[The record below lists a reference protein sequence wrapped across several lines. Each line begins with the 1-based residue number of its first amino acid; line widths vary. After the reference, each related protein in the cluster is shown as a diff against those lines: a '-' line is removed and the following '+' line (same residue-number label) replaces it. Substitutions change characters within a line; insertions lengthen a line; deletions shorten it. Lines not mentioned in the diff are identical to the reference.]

1 MKITTY
7 TPDGSIKEVREH
19 HVQVPNHITSFDPN
33 RSFLTISDEDMMAF
47 DEGDNHRKEMIIDK
61 VLFLLEQDMS
71 NYAKFLL
78 DGRNDLGLRDAAL
91 ETHLT
96 LEEQRNYSQLLQR
109 FIRRHSSAES
119 KRRFSCEPRLIDEDV
134 MILDLI
140 TTILMSEL
148 RNNIDRERGNDCFKP
163 VLTQIHWLYYTL
175 KRMSDFDA
183 LPPKGIEVMHV
194 LYPFANLKETTPETL
209 LSRIM
214 VEKYIDTLYFSGS
227 KYRCELYRILFV
239 LGYCPKS
246 QQKAIYNSG
255 TFAYDKATEDNNQV
269 ITIDTNISDEIEN
282 IKIELAKEEFTTLYA
297 ECNASDELKS
307 VIQDL
312 LSKQY
317 ERYRDVKGEA
327 IVKNTTKKAM
337 RDNHYTD
344 PNDLVRKDWEK
355 LYFDSLNELERKYRV
370 NNCLP
375 YDLDY
380 PLFYY
385 YVLVEE
391 CEICMKYDF
400 RGILLEAI
408 VARILQNRNE
418 KKEALYEQMF
428 KLNFIETKAEL
439 IKAETLPDEE
449 TNDEFELRRER
460 ELRKLYEELSN
471 GEDRDIAKKLE
482 CGKFKLEDSKD
493 AVKYFMVLLTPIFK
507 YEEYFNRKAK
517 ITQNDVREKIEK
529 VLGLKSVC
537 RNLLDDRKKIVIK
550 HNLNIKYVLN
560 IIGYL
565 TEVGKQN
572 YKNIINP
579 RIGFRLE
586 KDLTYLWKL
595 KGAGSYHKYV
605 SGYDNGGTGG
615 LLSDSVKNEIKSIIR

>member
-1 MKITTY
+1 M
-7 TPDGSIKEVREH
+7 
-19 HVQVPNHITSFDPN
+19 
-33 RSFLTISDEDMMAF
+33 
-47 DEGDNHRKEMIIDK
+47 
-61 VLFLLEQDMS
+61 LL
-71 NYAKFLL
+71 
-78 DGRNDLGLRDAAL
+78 
-91 ETHLT
+91 
-96 LEEQRNYSQLLQR
+96 
-109 FIRRHSSAES
+109 S
-119 KRRFSCEPRLIDEDV
+119 KR
-134 MILDLI
+134 MI
-140 TTILMSEL
+140 
-148 RNNIDRERGNDCFKP
+148 
-163 VLTQIHWLYYTL
+163 
-175 KRMSDFDA
+175 
-183 LPPKGIEVMHV
+183 
-194 LYPFANLKETTPETL
+194 
-209 LSRIM
+209 
-214 VEKYIDTLYFSGS
+214 EKYIYALYFTGS
-227 KYRCELYRILFV
+227 KYREELYRLLFAF
-239 LGYCPKS
+239 GYCPAFK
-246 QQKAIYNSG
+246 QKATSNLG
-255 TFAYDKATEDNNQV
+255 TFAYERPIEDNSRV
-269 ITIDTNISDEIEN
+269 VAIATNISDEIEN
-282 IKIELAKEEFTTLYA
+282 IKIELAKEEFTTLFT
-297 ECNASDELKS
+297 ECNVSDEIKS
-307 VIQDL
+307 VIKES

-317 ERYRDVKGEA
+317 EIYKDVKGDY
-327 IVKNTTKKAM
+327 IVKNTIKKVM

-344 PNDLVRKDWEK
+344 PNDLVRKDWEEF
-355 LYFDSLNELERKYRV
+355 YFDSLDELERKYRD

-428 KLNFIETKAEL
+428 KLNFIETSAEL

-529 VLGLKSVC
+529 VLGLESVC
-537 RNLLDDRKKIVIK
+537 PNLLDDRKKIVVK

-572 YKNIINP
+572 YKNIINS

-605 SGYDNGGTGG
+605 SGYDQDGTGG